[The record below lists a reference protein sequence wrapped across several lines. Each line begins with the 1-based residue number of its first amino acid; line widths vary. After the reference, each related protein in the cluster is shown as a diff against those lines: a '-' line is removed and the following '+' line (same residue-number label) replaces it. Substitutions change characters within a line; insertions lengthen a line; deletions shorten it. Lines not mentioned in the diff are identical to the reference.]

1 MKRKMRPV
9 ALICLCAVFLA
20 GCTDETTGGTPPK
33 PIPGNVPKGPDF
45 ETTDDLASALDR
57 AKIPCPVLG
66 RSPSGDA
73 TRCGAEF
80 GNGEPVEL
88 ELHVDTP
95 SHLGTAI
102 FSRRNPPYQHTLVAA
117 GNWYIRVMD
126 PDFAPRVAKALHAVV
141 LKPLGETS
149 APDQPPYKDQLP
161 EIPGK
166 PTYKNLEVLADKV
179 DAAVGCTGRD
189 EGDNDPALSW
199 KSLNCTTGRGGQQ
212 HQEHCADLA
221 IYDDARSRDE
231 GLWSKITG
239 GQTPKGLVAG
249 SNWSV
254 ALCDE
259 ALVDD
264 VVKRVGGVEVR

>member
-1 MKRKMRPV
+1 MKRRMRAV
-9 ALICLCAVFLA
+9 ALACLCAVVLA
-20 GCTDETTGGTPPK
+20 GCTDERTGGAPYK

-45 ETTDDLASALDR
+45 KTTDDLASALDR

-73 TRCGAEF
+73 TRCGAQF
-80 GNGEPVEL
+80 GAGKSVEL
-88 ELHVDTP
+88 ELHLDTP
-95 SHLGTAI
+95 SHLGTAMS
-102 FSRRNPPYQHTLVAA
+102 SRRNPPYQHTLVAA

-126 PDFAPRVAKALHAVV
+126 PDFAARVAEALHAVV
-141 LKPLGETS
+141 LKPLGETG
-149 APDQPPYKDQLP
+149 APDRPPYEDQLP
-161 EIPGK
+161 EIPDN
-166 PTYKNLEVLADKV
+166 PSYKNLDALADKV
-179 DAAVGCTGRD
+179 DAAVGCTDRD
-189 EGDNDPALSW
+189 DDDNDPALSW
-199 KSLNCTTGRGGQQ
+199 QFLNCTTGRGGQQ
-212 HQEHCADLA
+212 HQDHCADLA

-264 VVKRVGGVEVR
+264 VVKQVGGVEVR